1 MNTKQELLTRLQ
13 QIICEQLGVRQ
24 EVITEKS
31 TWIQLGADSL
41 DRLEMS
47 RVIEDAFDVEIPHHV
62 GEWLNTVGET
72 AEHLFTLLAVRKDI
86 PNIQIEAATTSQ
98 QWTDMLGIRTQV
110 FAIEYG
116 FTVTPLPGPGVRGVW
131 HFLARDNHEPIGT
144 LSVVDTTGDRHVH
157 QRYGLSFGDNERVVR
172 YAQLAILKPYRKRG
186 IFEKLIETARTTAVR
201 PNGFAVEWLL
211 YPAERA
217 LTSMLTWYFGFT
229 AEAPLLTTEFGKCHV
244 LVRRESDLPQVAESE
259 ELVPVLETCP
269 I

>member
-1 MNTKQELLTRLQ
+1 MNTKRELLMRLQ
-13 QIICEQLGVRQ
+13 QIISEQLGVQQ

-31 TWIQLGADSL
+31 SWTQLGADSL

-62 GEWLNTVGET
+62 GEWLNTIGET
-72 AEHLFTLLAVRKDI
+72 VDHLFTLLEVRKDI
-86 PNIQIEAATTSQ
+86 SNIRIEPATTNQ
-98 QWTDMLGIRTQV
+98 QWSEMLGVRAQV
-110 FAIEYG
+110 FTIEYG
-116 FTVTPLPGPGVRGVW
+116 FTVTPLPGPGTTGIW
-131 HFLARDNHEPIGT
+131 HFLAFDNQEPIGT
-144 LSVVDTTGDRHVH
+144 LSIVDTTGDRHTH
-157 QRYGLSFGDNERVVR
+157 QRYRLRFRENERVAR

-186 IFEKLIETARTTAVR
+186 IFEKLIETARTTVVH

-244 LVRRESDLPQVAESE
+244 LVRRQPDLSQVVQPE
-259 ELVPVLETCP
+259 EFVPVVETCP